1 MKRLSSSF
9 VWTLVLVAALLAL
22 SVLAVYAQESET
34 GLVVLNYV
42 GKDLSFTL
50 DGVQHTVPAARDGEP
65 GQLRF
70 ALAPGRHEYTGVVP
84 GGPGANGLVEL
95 AWGQQYVL
103 GARLDTLPARLS
115 PEGKVIEK
123 PRDVLIFFE
132 ASLQPAAP
140 TPAATRSPL
149 QPIPAGLGALV
160 LDNYIGEE
168 LVVDLQGSVYRV
180 PANGRLQVNLTP
192 GEYAYSVS
200 AGIAGM
206 SGTAE
211 VRVGVYTGLGF
222 SREVPP
228 TPTYEVGKEAPTVA
242 VPKILVVPVDLS
254 AEVPVATPSP

>member
-1 MKRLSSSF
+1 MKRLSNSG
-9 VWTLVLVAALLAL
+9 VWTLVLIAALLTL
-22 SVLAVYAQESET
+22 SVLAVYAQEDGT
-34 GLVVLNYV
+34 GLIVLNYV
-42 GKDLSFTL
+42 GKELSFTL

-70 ALAPGRHEYTGVVP
+70 ALAPGKHEYTGMVP

-95 AWGQQYVL
+95 AAGQQYVL

-115 PEGKVIEK
+115 ADGKVIEE
-123 PRDVLIFFE
+123 PRDVLVFFE
-132 ASLQPAAP
+132 ASLQPRAP

-168 LVVDLQGSVYRV
+168 LVVDLGGSLYRV
-180 PANGRLQVNLTP
+180 PANGRLQVNLAP
-192 GEYAYSVS
+192 GEYAYSAS
-200 AGIAGM
+200 AGI
-206 SGTAE
+206 SGTNSTVE
-211 VRVGVYTGLGF
+211 VRAGAYTGLGF

-242 VPKILVVPVDLS
+242 VPRILVVPVDLS
-254 AEVPVATPSP
+254 AEIPTGGTSP

>member
-1 MKRLSSSF
+1 MKRLSNPII
-9 VWTLVLVAALLAL
+9 WTSVLITLLLVA
-22 SVLAVYAQESET
+22 SVLAAYAQEGQTE
-34 GLVVLNYV
+34 LVVLNYV
-42 GKDLSFTL
+42 GKELSFTL
-50 DGVQHTVPAARDGEP
+50 DGVQHTVPAAQDGQP
-65 GQLRF
+65 GELRF
-70 ALAPGRHEYTGVVP
+70 ALTPGKHEYTGTVP

-95 AWGQQYVL
+95 AFGQQYVL

-140 TPAATRSPL
+140 TPAATRVPL

-160 LDNYIGEE
+160 FDNYIGEE
-168 LVVDLQGSVYRV
+168 LVVDLQGSTYRV
-180 PANGRLQVNLTP
+180 PANGRLQVNLAP

-200 AGIAGM
+200 AGISGM
-206 SGTAE
+206 SGTSE
-211 VRVGVYTGLGF
+211 VRAGTYTGLGF

-242 VPKILVVPVDLS
+242 VPKIFVTPVDLS
-254 AEVPVATPSP
+254 AEVPATTPTP

>member
-1 MKRLSSSF
+1 MKQLTHPF
-9 VWTLVLVAALLAL
+9 VWTLVLIVAMVAL
-22 SVLAVYAQESET
+22 SGVAVYAQENQTE
-34 GLVVLNYV
+34 LVVLNYV
-42 GKDLSFTL
+42 GKELSFTL
-50 DGVQHTVPAARDGEP
+50 DGVQHTVAAASDGQP
-65 GQLRF
+65 GELRF
-70 ALAPGRHEYTGVVP
+70 ALAPGKHEYTGVVP

-140 TPAATRSPL
+140 TPVVTRSPL

-160 LDNYIGEE
+160 FDNYIGEE
-168 LVVDLQGSVYRV
+168 LVVDLQGNIYRV
-180 PANGRLQVNLTP
+180 PANGRLQVDLAP

-200 AGIAGM
+200 AGISGM
-206 SGTAE
+206 SATAE
-211 VRVGVYTGLGF
+211 VRAGAYTGLGF

-228 TPTYEVGKEAPTVA
+228 TPTYELGKPAPTVV
-242 VPKILVVPVDLS
+242 VPQILVVPVDLS
-254 AEVPVATPSP
+254 AEVPASTPTP

>member
-1 MKRLSSSF
+1 MKRLSNSL
-9 VWTLVLVAALLAL
+9 VWTLVLIAALLAL
-22 SVLAVYAQESET
+22 SGLAVYAQEDET
-34 GLVVLNYV
+34 GLIVLNYV

-50 DGVQHTVPAARDGEP
+50 DGVQHTVPAAHDGQP
-65 GQLRF
+65 GELRF
-70 ALAPGRHEYTGVVP
+70 ALTSGKHEYSGVVP

-95 AWGQQYVL
+95 SPGQQYVL
-103 GARLDTLPARLS
+103 GTRLDTLPARLS

-123 PRDVLIFFE
+123 PRDVLVFFE

-140 TPAATRSPL
+140 TPVATRSPL

-168 LVVDLQGSVYRV
+168 LVVDLQGNIYRV

-200 AGIAGM
+200 AGISGM

-211 VRVGVYTGLGF
+211 VRAGVYTGLGF
-222 SREVPP
+222 SRETPP
-228 TPTYEVGKEAPTVA
+228 TPTYELGKPAPTVA
-242 VPKILVVPVDLS
+242 IPKILVVPVDLS
-254 AEVPVATPSP
+254 AEVPTSSTGS